1 MHELYNTNLAKVYD
15 EIYQGFIDYPQEYK
29 FYSNICQ
36 KYGASTILEIAC
48 GTGNLAPFFIANFK
62 YYIGLDYSE
71 AMLAIAKDKNPIAEF
86 VQADMRGFCIKEH
99 HDAILIT
106 GRSTSY
112 LMSESDLEATFT
124 SVHTNL
130 KTKGVFIFDCI
141 DSERFMPYILKNKK
155 IRHESNVNGKEFYRD
170 SEWKKK
176 DSKNYCLID
185 WKADYFKIENNDN
198 LFLGKDH
205 TLFGA
210 FCQSE
215 IKQNLKSC
223 GFKLLEIIDRPTYAF
238 DTYVYVAEK
247 LES

>member
-1 MHELYNTNLAKVYD
+1 MHELYNANLAKVYD

-36 KYGASTILEIAC
+36 KYRASTILEIAC
-48 GTGNLAPFFIANFK
+48 GTGNLAPFFIADFNN
-62 YYIGLDYSE
+62 YIGLDYSE
-71 AMLAIAKDKNPIAEF
+71 AMLAIAKYKNPIAEF
-86 VQADMRGFCIKEH
+86 VQGDMREFSIKEH
-99 HDAILIT
+99 PDAILIT

-112 LMSESDLEATFT
+112 LISDLDLETTFT

-130 KTKGVFIFDCI
+130 KAKGVFIFDCI
-141 DSERFMPYILKNKK
+141 DSERFMPYIFKNKNV
-155 IRHESNVNGKEFYRD
+155 RHESNVNGKEYYRD

-176 DSKNYCLID
+176 ESKSYQLID
-185 WKADYFKIENNDN
+185 WTAKYFKIENSCN

-205 TLFGA
+205 TFFRA
-210 FCQSE
+210 FDLSE
-215 IKQNLKSC
+215 IKQSLNSC

-238 DTYVYVAEK
+238 DTYVFVAQK

>member
-1 MHELYNTNLAKVYD
+1 MHELYTTNLAKVYD
-15 EIYQGFIDYPQEYK
+15 EIYQGFIDYPQEYE
-29 FYSNICQ
+29 FYSNSCK

-48 GTGNLAPFFIANFK
+48 GTGNLAPFFKADFK
-62 YYIGLDYSE
+62 TYIGLDYSE
-71 AMLAIAKDKNPIAEF
+71 AMLAIAKHKNPTTEF
-86 VQADMRGFCIKEH
+86 VQGDMREFSIKEQL
-99 HDAILIT
+99 DAILIT

-112 LMSESDLEATFT
+112 LISDSDLKATFT

-155 IRHESNVNGKEFYRD
+155 VRHESNIKGKKFYRD

-176 DSKNYCLID
+176 ESDSYHLID
-185 WKADYFKIENNDN
+185 WRAEYFKIENNSKF
-198 LFLGKDH
+198 LLGKDH
-205 TLFGA
+205 TVFRA
-210 FCQSE
+210 FSKSE
-215 IKQNLKSC
+215 IRQSLKSC

-238 DTYVYVAEK
+238 DTYVFVAQK